1 MGTTE
6 DTVQGVDVPART
18 GTARWAKAITDTG
31 APWVLN
37 AVVPVLIGAALG
49 APWWGAFVSLV
60 AGVLPIVMIVA
71 LMVRRRVGDVHVT
84 DRSER
89 TGVIAGIVAFVLVG
103 LVVELAASAPAW
115 SVAVTA
121 AGLVTIL
128 VVGAVT
134 VLGRWKVSVHTAVAA
149 GWVVLAAMLV
159 TPWALVTAPLVAV
172 IGWSRVVLR
181 DHTTAQVL
189 VGTGLGAMMAA
200 VAAVWT

>member
-1 MGTTE
+1 MRITADAVEGA
-6 DTVQGVDVPART
+6 QSRAG
-18 GTARWAKAITDTG
+18 GTARWAKAITDAG

-37 AVVPVLIGAALG
+37 AVVPVAVGAALG

-60 AGVLPIVMIVA
+60 AGVLPIAMIVA
-71 LMVRRRVGDVHVT
+71 MMVRRRVGDVHVT

-89 TGVIAGIVAFVLVG
+89 TGVIAGIVFFVMAG

-115 SVAVTA
+115 VVAVTA

-134 VLGRWKVSVHTAVAA
+134 VLGRWKVSVHTAVAG
-149 GWVVLAAMLV
+149 GWVVLAAGLV
-159 TPWALVTAPLVAV
+159 SPWVLAAAPLVAV

-181 DHTTAQVL
+181 DHTAAQVL
-189 VGTGLGAMMAA
+189 VGAALGAALSAAA
-200 VAAVWT
+200 VAWV